1 MSAQTF
7 LILAA
12 CGCVSLAFTGLI
24 FAACWTSA
32 ECQRPERN
40 RRKARL
46 ALGKL
51 LECSHPEW
59 N

>member
-1 MSAQTF
+1 MT
-7 LILAA
+7 LLIILACCCLSGA
-12 CGCVSLAFTGLI
+12 ATLIIMGCLWSN
-24 FAACWTSA
+24 A

-46 ALGKL
+46 ALGRL
-51 LECSHPEW
+51 LKCSHPEW